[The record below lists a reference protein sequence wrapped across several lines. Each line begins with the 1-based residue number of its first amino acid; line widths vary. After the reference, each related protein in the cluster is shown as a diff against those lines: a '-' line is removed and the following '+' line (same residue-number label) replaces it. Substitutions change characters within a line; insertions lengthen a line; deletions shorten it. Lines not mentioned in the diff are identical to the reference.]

1 MSKKYNGFTFV
12 EMLVSL
18 GIWLFLALMLLPS
31 FTQVL
36 VERKNEALKGMAHR
50 LLNEELQTVDLSIQ
64 GEKAIKRNQIVYT
77 IRWNL
82 EEDELVKACISW
94 YDYSERFVERCR
106 YVKYDEK

>member
-36 VERKNEALKGMAHR
+36 VERKNEALKSMAYQ

-94 YDYSERFVERCR
+94 HDYFERFVERCR